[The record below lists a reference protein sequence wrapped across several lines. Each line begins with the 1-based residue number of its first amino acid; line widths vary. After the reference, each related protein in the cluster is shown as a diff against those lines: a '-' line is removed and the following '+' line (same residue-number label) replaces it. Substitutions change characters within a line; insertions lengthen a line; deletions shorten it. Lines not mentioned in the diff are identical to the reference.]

1 MQLSASFL
9 GPAHQAAAQTL
20 ALVIR
25 MHPQQPHVQ
34 LSPVCGGDNPSRDA
48 TRFDEDGLHRGNRS
62 DGRRA
67 GVVIIQTVFDL
78 GQLVF
83 GRVSDKFHGRCRPDS

>member
-1 MQLSASFL
+1 MQLSALFL
-9 GPAHQAAAQTL
+9 SPSHQAAAQPFG
-20 ALVIR
+20 LVIR
-25 MHPQQPHVQ
+25 MHPQQPHME
-34 LSPVCGGDNPSRDA
+34 LSPVCRGDNPSHDA

-67 GVVIIQTVFDL
+67 GVVLIQTVFDL

-83 GRVSDKFHGRCRPDS
+83 GRVSHKFHGRCRPDS